1 MKKEEKARE
10 QPKTQISARALGIL
24 VFAITTGNS
33 ISAERYAQYFRE
45 GEKALASSL
54 RELRSLSLIE
64 LKREKF
70 DGRFSTSTQITSE
83 GFSFFNDLCRQV
95 WGSENLLNLMYNQ
108 DEPTYSLNL
117 VPPKRKSAFA
127 VATPDGFAVT
137 TNAEYDRIVEEEKQE
152 LMESQ
157 RAQELKTE
165 IELEIAR
172 KKAQKRAFKRRINKE
187 QVDWTPTDVSHE
199 FSEVLL
205 ATWHVT
211 PWEVSKSKLAPA
223 IATAR
228 KKFETNGEIEVKMIA
243 RFFEDVKTSH
253 IDDAEVIWKMF
264 IYRFSELSNY
274 VKLRTIKFGEM
285 EDALYT
291 SQQSLRKMFPQN
303 FMNEQDREMYEAH
316 EEGLKLYSQWKKE
329 QREKL
334 IQLELSELTMWDDEA
349 YELRIMWT
357 RSYQDGIS
365 TIRQK
370 YQELFNYYL

>member
-24 VFAITTGNS
+24 VFAITTGNP

-45 GEKALASSL
+45 GEKALASGL

-117 VPPKRKSAFA
+117 VPPQKKRAFA
-127 VATPDGFAVT
+127 VATPDGFGGT
-137 TNAEYDRIVEEEKQE
+137 TNAEYDRIAAEEKQE
-152 LMESQ
+152 LLESQ

-205 ATWHVT
+205 DTWHVT

-253 IDDAEVIWKMF
+253 INDAEVIWKMF

-274 VKLRTIKFGEM
+274 VKLRTIKFGQM
-285 EDALYT
+285 EDARYK
-291 SQQSLRKMFPQN
+291 SDQYFRKEFPEIYMTN
-303 FMNEQDREMYEAH
+303 QDREMYEAH
-316 EEGLKLYSQWKKE
+316 EEATKLYNKWKDE
-329 QREKL
+329 QRYKL
-334 IQLELSELTMWDDEA
+334 TQLELTELTNWDDEA
-349 YELRIMWT
+349 YQLRIMST
-357 RSYQDGIS
+357 PKYKDGIS
-365 TIRQK
+365 RIRQK
-370 YQELFNYYL
+370 YKDLFNYL